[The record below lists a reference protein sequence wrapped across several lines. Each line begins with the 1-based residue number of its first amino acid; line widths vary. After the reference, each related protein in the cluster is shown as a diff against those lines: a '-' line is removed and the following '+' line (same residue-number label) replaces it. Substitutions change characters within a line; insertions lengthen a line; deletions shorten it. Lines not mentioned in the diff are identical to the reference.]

1 MIKKSS
7 LITILLIIFCGRIAL
22 AGTTGKISGRIVDQ
36 SNNEALAG
44 VNIVVDNT
52 FLGAS
57 TDLDGFYFII
67 NIPPGSYNL
76 TITCLGYQP
85 QHIQNVR
92 VITDQTSIM
101 DVKMVPSF
109 ITGEEV
115 IIVAER
121 PIIEVDR
128 TFSTSTV
135 NNTDIEVMPITKI
148 QEVVDIQAGVV
159 DGHFRGG
166 RSGEVMYLLDGIP
179 IQDNYDGSQS
189 TQVNNSVV
197 QELQVISGTFNAEYG
212 QAMSGVVNMVTKE
225 GADKFSGQAS
235 VEFGDYLSTHDD
247 VFMHI
252 GTVSP
257 TAITNYEGSLTGP
270 IPQLK
275 NTSFYLNGR
284 IEANEGWE
292 YGQNRW
298 ALEHPV
304 VLTDSGWIAIP
315 QYGNNEYVPMNPDN
329 NQYFYGKLM
338 HQPTPKIKLQYST
351 LWSNRQYKDYDH
363 YMKYIPEGDYHRF
376 DLGRTN
382 MLKMTH
388 TLTNSMFYDIGL
400 SNTYSEYYHYVFED
414 PYDPGYV
421 NPAYLEWNPAYTLDI
436 GGTKMEH
443 FRRFTNTYTLQS
455 NLSWQYNPIHFLKAG
470 CKFDF
475 HTLFYNSFNPI
486 NNDLYGEIT
495 DPYTPAPF
503 NFTPYIPPIYS
514 INHDYYLYHPFEVA
528 LYLQDK
534 IELKSLIVN
543 LGLRFDYFDPSGKI
557 LSDPKDP
564 NIYNPLFPDHA
575 DDPLSERWTYWYEKP
590 SIKTQLSP
598 RVGIAYPISNTGVL
612 HYAYGHFFQRPRFEY
627 LYTNP
632 EFELEYGTGLNTVMG
647 NADLRVEK
655 TVTYEFGLQQGLTED
670 LSLDINMFYR
680 DIRDLVST
688 DTIIATY
695 EAGTMYTQY
704 TNRDFGTVRGITLS
718 LDKRY
723 SQNFSASLDYT
734 YQIAMGNASDPQDAY
749 NASKGDIEPLKQ
761 MVPLD
766 WDRRHTLNLNAN
778 YMVPGDYGVSF
789 IGTLGSGLPYTT
801 EEDQIQMTIEND
813 GRKPMYYNMDMSAFK
828 DIRIDKSGRR
838 KLTLNLTI
846 KNLFDTLNE
855 NNVYR
860 DTGRATYTEL
870 PNVVLE
876 IPEINTF
883 DEFFTRPDYYSRP
896 REVRFGVVFQF

>member
-1 MIKKSS
+1 
-7 LITILLIIFCGRIAL
+7 
-22 AGTTGKISGRIVDQ
+22 
-36 SNNEALAG
+36 
-44 VNIVVDNT
+44 
-52 FLGAS
+52 
-57 TDLDGFYFII
+57 
-67 NIPPGSYNL
+67 
-76 TITCLGYQP
+76 
-85 QHIQNVR
+85 
-92 VITDQTSIM
+92 
-101 DVKMVPSF
+101 
-109 ITGEEV
+109 
-115 IIVAER
+115 
-121 PIIEVDR
+121 
-128 TFSTSTV
+128 
-135 NNTDIEVMPITKI
+135 
-148 QEVVDIQAGVV
+148 
-159 DGHFRGG
+159 
-166 RSGEVMYLLDGIP
+166 
-179 IQDNYDGSQS
+179 
-189 TQVNNSVV
+189 
-197 QELQVISGTFNAEYG
+197 
-212 QAMSGVVNMVTKE
+212 
-225 GADKFSGQAS
+225 
-235 VEFGDYLSTHDD
+235 
-247 VFMHI
+247 
-252 GTVSP
+252 
-257 TAITNYEGSLTGP
+257 
-270 IPQLK
+270 
-275 NTSFYLNGR
+275 
-284 IEANEGWE
+284 
-292 YGQNRW
+292 
-298 ALEHPV
+298 
-304 VLTDSGWIAIP
+304 
-315 QYGNNEYVPMNPDN
+315 
-329 NQYFYGKLM
+329 
-338 HQPTPKIKLQYST
+338 
-351 LWSNRQYKDYDH
+351 
-363 YMKYIPEGDYHRF
+363 MKYIPEGDYHRF

-382 MLKMTH
+382 MLKITH

-503 NFTPYIPPIYS
+503 NFTPYIPPISS

>member
-1 MIKKSS
+1 
-7 LITILLIIFCGRIAL
+7 
-22 AGTTGKISGRIVDQ
+22 
-36 SNNEALAG
+36 
-44 VNIVVDNT
+44 
-52 FLGAS
+52 
-57 TDLDGFYFII
+57 
-67 NIPPGSYNL
+67 
-76 TITCLGYQP
+76 
-85 QHIQNVR
+85 
-92 VITDQTSIM
+92 
-101 DVKMVPSF
+101 
-109 ITGEEV
+109 
-115 IIVAER
+115 
-121 PIIEVDR
+121 
-128 TFSTSTV
+128 
-135 NNTDIEVMPITKI
+135 
-148 QEVVDIQAGVV
+148 
-159 DGHFRGG
+159 
-166 RSGEVMYLLDGIP
+166 
-179 IQDNYDGSQS
+179 
-189 TQVNNSVV
+189 
-197 QELQVISGTFNAEYG
+197 
-212 QAMSGVVNMVTKE
+212 
-225 GADKFSGQAS
+225 
-235 VEFGDYLSTHDD
+235 
-247 VFMHI
+247 
-252 GTVSP
+252 
-257 TAITNYEGSLTGP
+257 
-270 IPQLK
+270 
-275 NTSFYLNGR
+275 
-284 IEANEGWE
+284 
-292 YGQNRW
+292 
-298 ALEHPV
+298 
-304 VLTDSGWIAIP
+304 
-315 QYGNNEYVPMNPDN
+315 
-329 NQYFYGKLM
+329 
-338 HQPTPKIKLQYST
+338 
-351 LWSNRQYKDYDH
+351 
-363 YMKYIPEGDYHRF
+363 
-376 DLGRTN
+376 
-382 MLKMTH
+382 
-388 TLTNSMFYDIGL
+388 
-400 SNTYSEYYHYVFED
+400 
-414 PYDPGYV
+414 V

-503 NFTPYIPPIYS
+503 NFTPYIPPISS